1 MKWRVLLALTA
12 AAFPSSAAP
21 EPAGPVLVE
30 LYTSE
35 GCSSCPPA
43 EAVLEK
49 LAARPDVVVL
59 AHHVDYWDG
68 IGWPDPFSSA
78 AATARQQAHGGN
90 FTPEAVIDGATSLVG
105 SREGALVEA
114 VASAKQRPHAR
125 LGLTAK
131 RSGDGW
137 DVTLQARGDVFLAIV
152 QDRARVAVTR
162 GENAGRTL
170 DHVGV
175 VRSVVKVGP
184 STRVMLPPAVSAPEG
199 TTFSVVAFAT
209 SSDRRVLGTE
219 RLVLR

>member
-43 EAVLEK
+43 EAVLGR
-49 LAARPDVVVL
+49 LAARTDVVVL

-90 FTPEAVIDGATSLVG
+90 FTPEAVVDGGTSLIG
-105 SREGALVEA
+105 SRETALVEA
-114 VASAKQRPHAR
+114 IASAKQRPHVR
-125 LGLTAK
+125 LGLTAT
-131 RSGDGW
+131 RSGNAW
-137 DVTLQARGDVFLAIV
+137 DVALQARGDVFLAVV
-152 QDRARVAVTR
+152 QDRARVAVPR

-170 DHVGV
+170 DHVGI
-175 VRSVVKVGP
+175 VRSVIKAGP
-184 STRVMLPPAVSAPEG
+184 TTRACTA
-199 TTFSVVAFAT
+199 
-209 SSDRRVLGTE
+209 
-219 RLVLR
+219 